1 MGWLT
6 SLFKKI
12 DVGKAVDTVFSGID
26 KSILTKEELVDYE
39 SKKADMLT
47 KFVLNDNNITRG
59 ISRRVIAFMFSI
71 VFLALIVLGVGV
83 WTVNEEY
90 SEFIFTVIKELLLT
104 PVSMILAFYFTLY
117 GIDKFKG
124 FRKKKE

>member
-39 SKKADMLT
+39 GKKADMLT

-71 VFLALIVLGVGV
+71 VFLALVILGVGV
-83 WTVNEEY
+83 WAVNEEY